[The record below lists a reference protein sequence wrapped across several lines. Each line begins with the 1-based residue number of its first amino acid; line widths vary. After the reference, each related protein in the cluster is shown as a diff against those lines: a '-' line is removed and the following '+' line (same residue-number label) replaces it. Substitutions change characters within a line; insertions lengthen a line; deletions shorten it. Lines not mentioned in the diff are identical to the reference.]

1 MKELTTVG
9 YEVKISKKDQ
19 AYEAIKEMIVT
30 GKLVP
35 NMFISE
41 RLLSE
46 MIGVSRTPIKAA
58 LNELSRER
66 LVVEYP
72 GRGFL
77 VGQMSIEDL
86 TEIYEIRCAL
96 EPFVIK
102 KIVES
107 DMKWVEE
114 EMTIHMEEMRK
125 ALDEKD
131 FQLAQECDMAFHDCY
146 FKNARNGRLQEMLLT
161 LRDEI
166 RSFMLLMRN
175 DAERQEASYAEH
187 MKVLKCV
194 QNRDADGSSNALK
207 EHLLASYQFHMKK
220 LTSRS
225 FERTIG

>member
-1 MKELTTVG
+1 MNEISTLG
-9 YEVKISKKDQ
+9 FEVKASKKDQ
-19 AYEAIKEMIVT
+19 AYKAIKEMIVT
-30 GKLVP
+30 GKLAP

-41 RLLSE
+41 RLLSD

-58 LNELSRER
+58 LNELNRER

-72 GRGFL
+72 GRGFM

-102 KIVES
+102 KIVEN

-114 EMTIHMEEMRK
+114 EMTIHIERMRK

-131 FQLAQECDMAFHDCY
+131 FSLAQKCDMAFHDCY
-146 FKNARNGRLQEMLLT
+146 FKNTRNDRLQEMLLT

-166 RSFMLLMRN
+166 RSLMLMVQF
-175 DAERQEASYAEH
+175 DAERQETAYAEH
-187 MKVLKCV
+187 MKVLECIR
-194 QNRDADGSSNALK
+194 NRDAAGSGKALK
-207 EHLLASYQFHMKK
+207 EHLLTSYQFHMMK